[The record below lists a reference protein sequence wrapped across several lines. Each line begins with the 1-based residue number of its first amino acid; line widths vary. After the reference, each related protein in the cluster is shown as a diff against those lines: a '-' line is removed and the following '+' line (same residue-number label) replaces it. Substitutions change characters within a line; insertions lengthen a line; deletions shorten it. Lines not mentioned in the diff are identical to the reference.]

1 LEIFDSEF
9 AKTDQCASRL
19 DATESCP
26 PNSGGNRP
34 RQSRRTEVGEGG
46 AGYRGLR
53 LAAAVHAHLHC
64 NHIVMPVSKPKIARS
79 SSLEAINEA
88 ANVEGVV
95 ARQNKEKQPLYRWLT
110 LKSMID

>member
-1 LEIFDSEF
+1 
-9 AKTDQCASRL
+9 
-19 DATESCP
+19 
-26 PNSGGNRP
+26 
-34 RQSRRTEVGEGG
+34 
-46 AGYRGLR
+46 
-53 LAAAVHAHLHC
+53 
-64 NHIVMPVSKPKIARS
+64 MPVSKPKIARS